1 MANINEDNKED
12 IKLDLIK
19 QQLEEITSSK
29 PMIILKQRNFF
40 WDSIIISAALFIYGL
55 SISSIIAE
63 LFSDENSVVCFTEST
78 NRDKNT
84 FINSYCQKDLPK
96 ARYFPLI
103 VLLQATSLAIP
114 HYGWKVAF
122 SAQFESF
129 LSHAAKVEI
138 LREKNTGKYP
148 YHNYTI
154 VKYLRREF
162 SDSYSI
168 LIFYFIKLLFQFG
181 IVIACFI
188 INCLVFE
195 DINKTDITFNCK
207 NDHQLLNND
216 TELFENV
223 TCVYPRKVVI
233 NFLVGVD
240 YFLISIASLMLI
252 ISFYWLTC
260 WNHSRKYNAT
270 IADFCYN
277 SCIDPQYCYNL
288 PKRCNF
294 PFGCLQMRNDFT
306 LLLASLHYG
315 YRRVF
320 RTIIIERNIFKKFR
334 KDSKELD
341 QSNHILKYIL

>member
-1 MANINEDNKED
+1 MISLLEHSNEDNKKD
-12 IKLDLIK
+12 NKLDLIK
-19 QQLEEITSSK
+19 QKLEENTSSK
-29 PMIILKQRNFF
+29 PIIILKQRNFF
-40 WDSIIISAALFIYGL
+40 WDSIIVSIALFISGL
-55 SISSIIAE
+55 SISNIIGE
-63 LFSDENSVVCFTEST
+63 LFSDENSVACLNEYNI
-78 NRDKNT
+78 NRDQNT
-84 FINSYCQKDLPK
+84 YINSYSQKDLPK
-96 ARYFPLI
+96 ARFLSLI
-103 VLLQATSLAIP
+103 ILLQAVSLVIP
-114 HYGWKVAF
+114 HYGWKAVF

-181 IVIACFI
+181 VVIACFI

-195 DINKTDITFNCK
+195 DITKTDITFNCK
-207 NDHQLLNND
+207 NDHQLLNNG
-216 TELFENV
+216 TELFDNV

-320 RTIIIERNIFKKFR
+320 RTIIIEEKIFKKF
-334 KDSKELD
+334 SKHLKNSD
-341 QSNHILKYIL
+341 QGN